1 VSLALP
7 ARLGKPSARTVDVAV
22 AVIVGFPVIG
32 TAVGD
37 GVEKHRVVPGL
48 IVGVLSVAA
57 LLVRRRWPFAT
68 LVAVLAVAVAAPVDA
83 QFILPLGVALYTIG
97 SLRSWEAAIA
107 GTGLILGTGLLFIL
121 VGGHGFRYDDLVST
135 ALACA
140 VASGIGLYVGNRRE
154 RIDSLQDRAER
165 LDRERELLA
174 ERAVAEERVRIAQ
187 ELHDVVAHN
196 VSLIVVQAQA
206 LGATLDDPRVR
217 TATDGIADLGRAAM
231 AEMHRTL
238 KLLRAHDAAPDRSPH
253 PGLGDLELLL
263 GRARAGGIP
272 VDLAVAGTPRPLPQS
287 IDLSAFRIVQEA
299 LTNVVKHADR
309 AHTVVSLGWGERALE
324 VSVRDDGETVATSD
338 VSSGHGL
345 IGMRERAALFGGTLT
360 AGPCGSGGYE
370 VRATLPYGEAAR

>member
-1 VSLALP
+1 VS
-7 ARLGKPSARTVDVAV
+7 
-22 AVIVGFPVIG
+22 
-32 TAVGD
+32 
-37 GVEKHRVVPGL
+37 
-48 IVGVLSVAA
+48 
-57 LLVRRRWPFAT
+57 
-68 LVAVLAVAVAAPVDA
+68 APVDA

-107 GTGLILGTGLLFIL
+107 GSGLIIGTGLLFIL

-154 RIDSLQDRAER
+154 RIDSLQERAER
-165 LDRERELLA
+165 LDRERDLLA

-206 LGATLDDPRVR
+206 LGATLEDPRVQS
-217 TATDGIADLGRAAM
+217 ATNGIADLGRAAM

-238 KLLRAHDAAPDRSPH
+238 KLLRTDDAAPERSPH
-253 PGLGDLELLL
+253 PGLGDLDLLL
-263 GRARAGGIP
+263 ARARAGGIP
-272 VDLAVAGTPRPLPQS
+272 VDLTVAGSPRPLPQS

-309 AHTVVSLGWGERALE
+309 AHTVVTLGWGERALE
-324 VSVRDDGETVATSD
+324 VSVRDDGETGAASEVPG
-338 VSSGHGL
+338 GHGL
-345 IGMRERAALFGGTLT
+345 VGMRERTALFGGTLA
-360 AGPCGSGGYE
+360 AGPCAGRGYE
-370 VRATLPYGEAAR
+370 VRATLPYGEAAG